1 MLTEAAWFKHMF
13 PLDYLKILMIW
24 VISTPTL
31 VFQKI
36 TEPVARMN
44 DQGSFLWWLNFN
56 SSMNKQ
62 LHGKWNVESNYVSIP
77 KLQLLHR
84 SSFGMDK

>member
-1 MLTEAAWFKHMF
+1 
-13 PLDYLKILMIW
+13 
-24 VISTPTL
+24 
-31 VFQKI
+31 
-36 TEPVARMN
+36 MN

-62 LHGKWNVESNYVSIP
+62 LHAKWNVKSNYVSIP
-77 KLQLLHR
+77 KLQLLLR